1 MIDFLR
7 GVFVALFS
15 FLVVVFTPIKDSLI
29 GMLILF
35 AANGLFGLIADI
47 MNGGGFKA
55 KKALIF
61 TKQCFI
67 YYGTILFL
75 FPVGFFLHKQEETA
89 TAIGVVSMITA
100 WVFVANILRNC
111 RACCP
116 KDTPMYKIFDILYY
130 IISVQVVE
138 KIPFIASYIARK
150 EGENNINK

>member
-29 GMLILF
+29 GMLI
-35 AANGLFGLIADI
+35 ADI

-67 YYGTILFL
+67 YYGTILLL

-116 KDTPMYKIFDILYY
+116 KDTPMYKLFDILYY
-130 IISVQVVE
+130 IVSVQVVE

-150 EGENNINK
+150 TEENNINK